1 MNGTWHKHGDKW
13 LVEVDDA
20 TLLAPGTQVQVVK
33 RDGTSETKRV
43 QHSKHCGC
51 TGHGHLY
58 FVQRPRTPRSRAL
71 SFCGR

>member
-1 MNGTWHKHGDKW
+1 MRGHWHKHGSNW

-20 TLLAPGTQVQVVK
+20 TLLAPGTAVDVYK
-33 RDGTSETKRV
+33 HDGTVQSKKV

-58 FVQRPRTPRSRAL
+58 FVQRPRVQRSRAL
-71 SFCGR
+71 SFCSR